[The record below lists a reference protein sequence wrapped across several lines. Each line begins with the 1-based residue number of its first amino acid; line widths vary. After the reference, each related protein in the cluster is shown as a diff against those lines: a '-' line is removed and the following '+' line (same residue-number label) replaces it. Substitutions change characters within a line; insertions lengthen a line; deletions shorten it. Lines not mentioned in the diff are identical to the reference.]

1 MCVTTEYEIYFQA
14 DQILSTDERKRSYNA
29 MGGADD
35 NKQMSEAEMEAYY
48 RKRQRTDDP
57 MAAFMGKE

>member
-1 MCVTTEYEIYFQA
+1 
-14 DQILSTDERKRSYNA
+14 

-35 NKQMSEAEMEAYY
+35 NKQMTEAEMEAYY